1 MNVLIQMV
9 EAWPTKTASEQKAAR
24 EGTEALR
31 LMVCGSAALPISV
44 MEKWRELT
52 GHVLLERY
60 GMTEFC
66 MGLSNPLRVE
76 GRRPGYVGAPLP
88 SVTAI
93 IVNDETGKVCGPN
106 EAGELRIK

>member
-1 MNVLIQMV
+1 MLS
-9 EAWPTKTASEQKAAR
+9 EEEQKVAR
-24 EGTEALR
+24 VGMDNLR

-44 MEKWRELT
+44 MNNWKKLT

-76 GRRPGYVGAPLP
+76 GRRPGYVGSPLP
-88 SVTAI
+88 SVTAKI
-93 IVNDETGKVCGPN
+93 INEETGAVCGPG
-106 EAGELRIK
+106 EQGELRIKYVASYYYY